1 MLTKRAAFLA
11 VARILAF
18 SLTIPLPLVLVRTL
32 SQSDFGLYKQI
43 FQIMMTVLALTGLGV
58 NMSVLYFLPRNPDK
72 KPQIALNV
80 LAFYAVIGSLVA
92 LFFAVYPRWVTII
105 FKGDGLVPHI
115 PLLGVAILL
124 WLLSTVLEVVA
135 VADNDMFAEGAVRSY
150 LALKKAGVPAE
161 LHVYASGGHGFGIR
175 PQNGPPV
182 NDWTHRLE
190 AWLRYQ
196 KLLERNR

>member
-1 MLTKRAAFLA
+1 MDVNEKTAGRNMLTKRAAFLA

-92 LFFAVYPRWVTII
+92 LFFAVYHRWVLFII
-105 FKGDGLVPHI
+105 NGVCLVPYLS
-115 PLLGVAILL
+115 LL
-124 WLLSTVLEVVA
+124 VL
-135 VADNDMFAEGAVRSY
+135 Y
-150 LALKKAGVPAE
+150 
-161 LHVYASGGHGFGIR
+161 I
-175 PQNGPPV
+175 
-182 NDWTHRLE
+182 
-190 AWLRYQ
+190 
-196 KLLERNR
+196 